1 MTPDQEEVD
10 SMTLIEKR
18 LDDWFVKQSQS
29 SFQFAGNVKKRWE
42 SLQTDV
48 NRAHTEFG
56 DLNIAKS
63 SDGVLTGVV
72 LCESNAN
79 TIRRIFV
86 RCFTEIS
93 PTFCLER

>member
-1 MTPDQEEVD
+1 MTV
-10 SMTLIEKR
+10 IEKR
-18 LDDWFVKQSQS
+18 LDNWFVKQSQS

-56 DLNIAKS
+56 HLNIAKS

-93 PTFCLER
+93 PTFCLQRKRHLKVKFQ